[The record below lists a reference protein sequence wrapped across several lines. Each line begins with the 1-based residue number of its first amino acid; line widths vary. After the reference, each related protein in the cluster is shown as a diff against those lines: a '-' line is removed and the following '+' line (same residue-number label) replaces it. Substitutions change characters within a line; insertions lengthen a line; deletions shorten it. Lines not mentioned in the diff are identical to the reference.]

1 MRVSLRKPRSGL
13 ATSNPTQHPTPVLLN
28 RIAIL
33 LLLVLPLGQA
43 AKRTGAVVTVHPLA
57 TKAAEQAFERGGN
70 AVDAAVAAALTLGVV
85 DGFNSGIGGG
95 CFMLIRKP
103 DGTFVAI
110 DGRET
115 APQKASRDMF
125 LRDGKADP
133 DLSRTGALAIGVP
146 GALAAYELAIREHGN
161 IDLAEHLGQAA
172 AIAEKGFAL
181 DKAYLRRLGQAVEKL
196 RQFPDSARIFLDPDG
211 NAWPSG
217 HSLKQPDLARS
228 YRKIAR
234 HTADWFY
241 RGPFAL
247 KTEEWMLANGGL
259 ITRTDLAAYKARR
272 REPVRSTYRGFEIVG
287 FPPPS
292 SGGVHVAQI
301 LNILE
306 TFDLRSMPPNSPRF
320 VHHVAEAMRLAFADR
335 AHWLGDADFA
345 PVPKGLASKK
355 YASELARRIHPDKVT
370 NVERHSTPP
379 DADTN
384 LFGKHTTHFSATDS
398 DGWWVACTATV
409 NTTFGS
415 GVVLPGTGIVMN
427 NEMDDFSAQPG
438 TPNAFGLI
446 GAEANAV
453 APGKRPLSSM
463 SPTIVLRDGKPV
475 FTVGAAGGPTIISQA
490 VLAIIH
496 FIDHGMTPAKALGQA
511 RFHHQ
516 WKPNRLLVE
525 KALGQA
531 TIDALRG
538 MGHTVK
544 VTDSLGAAQAIG
556 LGQAGKPFSGA
567 ADPRGRGVFGVSGEQ

>member
-1 MRVSLRKPRSGL
+1 MALRC
-13 ATSNPTQHPTPVLLN
+13 
-28 RIAIL
+28 L
-33 LLLVLPLGQA
+33 LLLLLALPLGQA
-43 AKRTGAVVTVHPLA
+43 AEKTGAVVTVHPLA
-57 TKAAEQAFERGGN
+57 TKAAEYAFIQGGN

-125 LRDGKADP
+125 LHDGKADP

-146 GALAAYELAIREHGN
+146 GALAAYDLAIREHGN

-181 DKAYLRRLGQAVEKL
+181 DKAYLRRLGQAVKKL
-196 RQFPDSARIFLDPDG
+196 RQFPDSARIFLGPDG

-259 ITRTDLAAYKARR
+259 ISRADLAAYKARR

-531 TIDALRG
+531 TIDELRK

-544 VTDSLGAAQAIG
+544 VTDSIGAAQALG
-556 LGQAGKPFSGA
+556 LGQAGRPFTGA
-567 ADPRGRGVFGVSGEQ
+567 ADPRGRGVFSVTP

>member
-1 MRVSLRKPRSGL
+1 MALRC
-13 ATSNPTQHPTPVLLN
+13 
-28 RIAIL
+28 L
-33 LLLVLPLGQA
+33 LLLLLALPLGQA
-43 AKRTGAVVTVHPLA
+43 AEKTGAVVTVHPLA
-57 TKAAEQAFERGGN
+57 TKAAEQAFKQGGN
-70 AVDAAVAAALTLGVV
+70 AVDATVAAALTLGVV

-125 LRDGKADP
+125 LHDGKADP

-146 GALAAYELAIREHGN
+146 GALAAYDLAIREHGN

-181 DKAYLRRLGQAVEKL
+181 DKAYLRRLGQAVKKL
-196 RQFPDSARIFLDPDG
+196 RQFPDSARIFLGPDG
-211 NAWPSG
+211 NAWPIG

-234 HTADWFY
+234 HPTDWFY

-259 ITRTDLAAYKARR
+259 ISRADLAAYKARR

-496 FIDHGMTPAKALGQA
+496 FIDHGMTPAKALSQA

-531 TIDALRG
+531 TIDELRK

-544 VTDSLGAAQAIG
+544 VTDSIGAAQALG
-556 LGQAGKPFSGA
+556 LGQAGRPFTGA
-567 ADPRGRGVFGVSGEQ
+567 ADPRGRGVFSVTP

>member
-1 MRVSLRKPRSGL
+1 MALRC
-13 ATSNPTQHPTPVLLN
+13 
-28 RIAIL
+28 L
-33 LLLVLPLGQA
+33 LLLLLALPLGQA
-43 AKRTGAVVTVHPLA
+43 AEKTGAVVTVHPLA
-57 TKAAEQAFERGGN
+57 TKAAEYAFIQGGN

-103 DGTFVAI
+103 NGTFEAI

-125 LRDGKADP
+125 LHDGKADP
-133 DLSRTGALAIGVP
+133 GLSRTGALAIGVP
-146 GALAAYELAIREHGN
+146 GALAAYDLAIREHGN

-181 DKAYLRRLGQAVEKL
+181 DKAYLRRLDQAVEKL
-196 RQFPDSARIFLDPDG
+196 RQFPDSARIFLGPDG
-211 NAWPSG
+211 NAWPIG

-234 HTADWFY
+234 HPTDWFY
-241 RGPFAL
+241 RGQFAL

-259 ITRTDLAAYKARR
+259 ISRADLAAYKARR
-272 REPVRSTYRGFEIVG
+272 REPVRSTYRSFEIVG

-531 TIDALRG
+531 TIDELRK

-544 VTDSLGAAQAIG
+544 VTDSIGAAQALG
-556 LGQAGKPFSGA
+556 LGQAGRPFTGA
-567 ADPRGRGVFGVSGEQ
+567 ADPRGRGVFSVTP

>member
-1 MRVSLRKPRSGL
+1 MALRC
-13 ATSNPTQHPTPVLLN
+13 
-28 RIAIL
+28 L
-33 LLLVLPLGQA
+33 LLLLLALPLGQA
-43 AKRTGAVVTVHPLA
+43 AEKTSAVVTVHPLA
-57 TKAAEQAFERGGN
+57 TKAAEQAFKQGGN
-70 AVDAAVAAALTLGVV
+70 AVDATVAAALTLGVV

-125 LRDGKADP
+125 LHDGKADP

-146 GALAAYELAIREHGN
+146 GALAAYDLAIREHGN

-181 DKAYLRRLGQAVEKL
+181 DKAYLRRLGQAVKKL
-196 RQFPDSARIFLDPDG
+196 RQFPDSARIFLGPDG

-259 ITRTDLAAYKARR
+259 ISRADLAAYKARR

-384 LFGKHTTHFSATDS
+384 LFGKHTTHFTATDS

-496 FIDHGMTPAKALGQA
+496 FIDHGMTPAKALSQA

-531 TIDALRG
+531 TIDELRK

-544 VTDSLGAAQAIG
+544 VTDSIGAAQALG
-556 LGQAGKPFSGA
+556 LGQAGRPFTGA
-567 ADPRGRGVFGVSGEQ
+567 ADPRGRGVFSVTP

>member
-1 MRVSLRKPRSGL
+1 MALRC
-13 ATSNPTQHPTPVLLN
+13 
-28 RIAIL
+28 L
-33 LLLVLPLGQA
+33 LLLLLALPLGQA
-43 AKRTGAVVTVHPLA
+43 AEKTGAVVTVHPLA
-57 TKAAEQAFERGGN
+57 TKAAEQAFKQGGN
-70 AVDAAVAAALTLGVV
+70 AVDATVAAALTLGVV

-125 LRDGKADP
+125 LHDGKADP

-146 GALAAYELAIREHGN
+146 GALAAYDLAIREHGN

-181 DKAYLRRLGQAVEKL
+181 DKAYLRRLGQAVKKL
-196 RQFPDSARIFLDPDG
+196 RQFPDSARIFLGPDG

-259 ITRTDLAAYKARR
+259 ISRADLAAYKARR

-531 TIDALRG
+531 TIDELRK

-544 VTDSLGAAQAIG
+544 VTDSIGAAQALG
-556 LGQAGKPFSGA
+556 LGQAGRPFTGA
-567 ADPRGRGVFGVSGEQ
+567 ADPRGRGVFSVTP

>member
-1 MRVSLRKPRSGL
+1 MALRC
-13 ATSNPTQHPTPVLLN
+13 
-28 RIAIL
+28 L
-33 LLLVLPLGQA
+33 LLLLLALPLGQA
-43 AKRTGAVVTVHPLA
+43 AEKTGAVVTVHPLA
-57 TKAAEQAFERGGN
+57 TKAAEQAFKQGGN
-70 AVDAAVAAALTLGVV
+70 AVDATVAAALTLGVV

-95 CFMLIRKP
+95 CFMLISKP

-125 LRDGKADP
+125 LHDGKADP
-133 DLSRTGALAIGVP
+133 GLSRTGALAIGVP
-146 GALAAYELAIREHGN
+146 GALAAYDLAIREHGN

-181 DKAYLRRLGQAVEKL
+181 DKAYLRRLDQAVEKL
-196 RQFPDSARIFLDPDG
+196 RQFPDSARIFLGPDG

-259 ITRTDLAAYKARR
+259 ISRADLAAYKARR

-370 NVERHSTPP
+370 NVERHSMPP

-496 FIDHGMTPAKALGQA
+496 FIDHSMTPAKALGQA

-531 TIDALRG
+531 TIDELRK

-544 VTDSLGAAQAIG
+544 VTDSIGAAQALG
-556 LGQAGKPFSGA
+556 LGQAGRPFTGA
-567 ADPRGRGVFGVSGEQ
+567 ADPRGRGVFSVTP

>member
-1 MRVSLRKPRSGL
+1 M
-13 ATSNPTQHPTPVLLN
+13 N

-33 LLLVLPLGQA
+33 LLLALPLGQA

-57 TKAAEQAFERGGN
+57 TKAAEHAFIQGGN

-125 LRDGKADP
+125 LHDGKADP

-146 GALAAYELAIREHGN
+146 GALAAYDLAIREHGN

-196 RQFPDSARIFLDPDG
+196 RQFPDSARIFLGPDG
-211 NAWPSG
+211 NAWPIG

-259 ITRTDLAAYKARR
+259 ISRADLAAYKARR

-531 TIDALRG
+531 TIDELRK

-544 VTDSLGAAQAIG
+544 VTDSIGAAQALG
-556 LGQAGKPFSGA
+556 LGQAGRPFTGA
-567 ADPRGRGVFGVSGEQ
+567 ADPRGRGVFSVTP

>member
-1 MRVSLRKPRSGL
+1 MALRC
-13 ATSNPTQHPTPVLLN
+13 
-28 RIAIL
+28 L
-33 LLLVLPLGQA
+33 LLLLLALPLGQA
-43 AKRTGAVVTVHPLA
+43 AEKTGAVVTVHPLA
-57 TKAAEQAFERGGN
+57 TKAAEQAFKQGGN
-70 AVDAAVAAALTLGVV
+70 AVDATVAAALTLGVV

-125 LRDGKADP
+125 LHDGKADP
-133 DLSRTGALAIGVP
+133 GLSRTGALAIGVP
-146 GALAAYELAIREHGN
+146 GALAAYDLAIREHGN

-181 DKAYLRRLGQAVEKL
+181 DKAYLRRLDQAVEKL
-196 RQFPDSARIFLDPDG
+196 RQFPDSARIFLGPDG

-234 HTADWFY
+234 HPTDWFY

-259 ITRTDLAAYKARR
+259 ISRADLAAYKARR

-531 TIDALRG
+531 TIDELRK

-544 VTDSLGAAQAIG
+544 VTDSIGAAQALG
-556 LGQAGKPFSGA
+556 LGQAGRPFTGA
-567 ADPRGRGVFGVSGEQ
+567 ADPRGRGVFSVTP

>member
-1 MRVSLRKPRSGL
+1 MALRC
-13 ATSNPTQHPTPVLLN
+13 
-28 RIAIL
+28 L
-33 LLLVLPLGQA
+33 LLLLLALPLGQA
-43 AKRTGAVVTVHPLA
+43 AEKTGAVVTVHPLA
-57 TKAAEQAFERGGN
+57 TKAAEQAFKQGGN
-70 AVDAAVAAALTLGVV
+70 AVDATVAAALTLGVV

-125 LRDGKADP
+125 LHDGKADP
-133 DLSRTGALAIGVP
+133 GLSRTGALAIGVP
-146 GALAAYELAIREHGN
+146 GALAAYDLAIREHGN

-181 DKAYLRRLGQAVEKL
+181 DKAYLRRLGQTVKKL
-196 RQFPDSARIFLDPDG
+196 RQFPDSARIFLGPDG

-259 ITRTDLAAYKARR
+259 ISRADLAAYKARR

-355 YASELARRIHPDKVT
+355 YASELARRIHPDKLT

-531 TIDALRG
+531 TIDELRK

-544 VTDSLGAAQAIG
+544 VTDSIGAAQALG
-556 LGQAGKPFSGA
+556 LGQAGRPFTGA
-567 ADPRGRGVFGVSGEQ
+567 ADPRGRGVFSVTP

>member
-1 MRVSLRKPRSGL
+1 M
-13 ATSNPTQHPTPVLLN
+13 N

-33 LLLVLPLGQA
+33 LLLALPLGQA

-57 TKAAEQAFERGGN
+57 TKAAEHAFIQGGN

-125 LRDGKADP
+125 LHDGKADP

-146 GALAAYELAIREHGN
+146 GALAAYDLAIREHGN

-196 RQFPDSARIFLDPDG
+196 RQFPDSARIFLGPDG

-234 HTADWFY
+234 HPTDWFY

-259 ITRTDLAAYKARR
+259 ISRADLAAYKARR

-531 TIDALRG
+531 TIDALRN
-538 MGHTVK
+538 MGHTIK
-544 VTDSLGAAQAIG
+544 VTDSIGAAQALG
-556 LGQAGKPFSGA
+556 LGQAGRPFTGA
-567 ADPRGRGVFGVSGEQ
+567 ADPRGRGVFSVTP

>member
-1 MRVSLRKPRSGL
+1 MALRC
-13 ATSNPTQHPTPVLLN
+13 
-28 RIAIL
+28 L
-33 LLLVLPLGQA
+33 LLLLLALPLGQA
-43 AKRTGAVVTVHPLA
+43 AEKTGAVVTVHPLA
-57 TKAAEQAFERGGN
+57 TKAAEYAFIQGGN

-125 LRDGKADP
+125 LHDGKADP
-133 DLSRTGALAIGVP
+133 NLSRTGGLAIGVP
-146 GALAAYELAIREHGN
+146 GALAAYDLAIREHGN

-181 DKAYLRRLGQAVEKL
+181 DKAYLRRLDQAVEKL
-196 RQFPDSARIFLDPDG
+196 RQFPDSARIFLGPDG

-259 ITRTDLAAYKARR
+259 ISRADLAAYKARR

-345 PVPKGLASKK
+345 SVPKGLASKK

-531 TIDALRG
+531 TIDELRK

-544 VTDSLGAAQAIG
+544 VTDSIGAAQALG
-556 LGQAGKPFSGA
+556 LGQAGRPFTGA
-567 ADPRGRGVFGVSGEQ
+567 ADPRGRGVFSVTP

>member
-1 MRVSLRKPRSGL
+1 MALRC
-13 ATSNPTQHPTPVLLN
+13 
-28 RIAIL
+28 L
-33 LLLVLPLGQA
+33 LLLLLALPLGQA
-43 AKRTGAVVTVHPLA
+43 AEKTGAVVTVHPLA
-57 TKAAEQAFERGGN
+57 TKAAEQAFKQGGN
-70 AVDAAVAAALTLGVV
+70 AVDATVAAALTLGVV

-125 LRDGKADP
+125 LHDGKADP

-146 GALAAYELAIREHGN
+146 GALAAYDLAIREHGN

-181 DKAYLRRLGQAVEKL
+181 DKAYLRRLDQAVEKL
-196 RQFPDSARIFLDPDG
+196 RQFPDSARIFLGPDG
-211 NAWPSG
+211 NAWPIG

-234 HTADWFY
+234 HPTDWFY

-259 ITRTDLAAYKARR
+259 ISRADLAAYKARR

-398 DGWWVACTATV
+398 DCWWVACTATV

-531 TIDALRG
+531 TIDELRK

-544 VTDSLGAAQAIG
+544 VTDSIGAAQALG
-556 LGQAGKPFSGA
+556 LGQAGRPFTGA
-567 ADPRGRGVFGVSGEQ
+567 ADPRGRGVFSVTP

>member
-1 MRVSLRKPRSGL
+1 MALRC
-13 ATSNPTQHPTPVLLN
+13 
-28 RIAIL
+28 L
-33 LLLVLPLGQA
+33 LLLLLALTLGQA
-43 AKRTGAVVTVHPLA
+43 AEKTGAVVTVHPLA
-57 TKAAEQAFERGGN
+57 TKAAEYAFIQGGN

-125 LRDGKADP
+125 LHDGKADP

-146 GALAAYELAIREHGN
+146 GALAAYNLAIREHGN

-181 DKAYLRRLGQAVEKL
+181 DKAYLRRLDQAVEKL
-196 RQFPDSARIFLDPDG
+196 RQFPDSARIFLGPDG

-234 HTADWFY
+234 HPTDWFY

-247 KTEEWMLANGGL
+247 KTEEWMLTNGGL
-259 ITRTDLAAYKARR
+259 ISRADLAAYKARR

-320 VHHVAEAMRLAFADR
+320 VHNVAEAMRLAFADR

-531 TIDALRG
+531 TIDELRK

-544 VTDSLGAAQAIG
+544 VTDSIGAAQALG
-556 LGQAGKPFSGA
+556 LGQAGRPFTGA
-567 ADPRGRGVFGVSGEQ
+567 ADPRGRGVFSVTP

>member
-1 MRVSLRKPRSGL
+1 MALRC
-13 ATSNPTQHPTPVLLN
+13 
-28 RIAIL
+28 L
-33 LLLVLPLGQA
+33 LLLLLALPLGQA
-43 AKRTGAVVTVHPLA
+43 AEKTGAVVTVHPLA
-57 TKAAEQAFERGGN
+57 TKAAEYAFIQGGN

-103 DGTFVAI
+103 NGTFVAI

-125 LRDGKADP
+125 LHDGKADP

-146 GALAAYELAIREHGN
+146 GALAAYDLAIREHGN

-181 DKAYLRRLGQAVEKL
+181 DKAYLRRLDQAVEKL
-196 RQFPDSARIFLDPDG
+196 RQFPDSARIFLGPDG
-211 NAWPSG
+211 NAWPIG

-234 HTADWFY
+234 HPTDWFY

-259 ITRTDLAAYKARR
+259 ISRADLAAYKARR

-398 DGWWVACTATV
+398 GGWWVACTATV

-531 TIDALRG
+531 TIDELRK
-538 MGHTVK
+538 MGHTIK
-544 VTDSLGAAQAIG
+544 VTDSIGAAQALG
-556 LGQAGKPFSGA
+556 LGQAGRPFTGA
-567 ADPRGRGVFGVSGEQ
+567 ADPRGRGVFSVTP

>member
-1 MRVSLRKPRSGL
+1 MALRC
-13 ATSNPTQHPTPVLLN
+13 
-28 RIAIL
+28 L
-33 LLLVLPLGQA
+33 LLLLLALPLGQA
-43 AKRTGAVVTVHPLA
+43 AEKTGAVVTVHPLA
-57 TKAAEQAFERGGN
+57 TKAAEYAFIQGGN

-125 LRDGKADP
+125 LHDGKADP

-146 GALAAYELAIREHGN
+146 GALAAYDLAIREHGN

-181 DKAYLRRLGQAVEKL
+181 DKAYLRRLDQAVEKL
-196 RQFPDSARIFLDPDG
+196 RQFPDSARIFLGPDG

-234 HTADWFY
+234 HPTDWFY

-259 ITRTDLAAYKARR
+259 ISRADLAAYKARR

-531 TIDALRG
+531 TIDELRK

-544 VTDSLGAAQAIG
+544 VTDSIGAAQALG
-556 LGQAGKPFSGA
+556 LGQAGRPFTGA
-567 ADPRGRGVFGVSGEQ
+567 ADPRGRGVFSVTP

>member
-1 MRVSLRKPRSGL
+1 M
-13 ATSNPTQHPTPVLLN
+13 
-28 RIAIL
+28 
-33 LLLVLPLGQA
+33 
-43 AKRTGAVVTVHPLA
+43 HPLA
-57 TKAAEQAFERGGN
+57 TKAAEQAFKQGGN
-70 AVDAAVAAALTLGVV
+70 AVDATVAAALTLGVV

-125 LRDGKADP
+125 LHDGKADP

-146 GALAAYELAIREHGN
+146 GALAAYDLAIREHGN

-181 DKAYLRRLGQAVEKL
+181 DKAYLRRLGQAVKKL
-196 RQFPDSARIFLDPDG
+196 RQFPDSARIFLGPDG

-259 ITRTDLAAYKARR
+259 ISRADLAAYKARR

-384 LFGKHTTHFSATDS
+384 LFGKHTTHFTATDS

-496 FIDHGMTPAKALGQA
+496 FIDHGMTPAKALSQA

-531 TIDALRG
+531 TIDELRK

-544 VTDSLGAAQAIG
+544 VTDSIGAAQALG
-556 LGQAGKPFSGA
+556 LGQAGRPFTGA
-567 ADPRGRGVFGVSGEQ
+567 ADPRGRGVFSVTP

>member
-1 MRVSLRKPRSGL
+1 MALRC
-13 ATSNPTQHPTPVLLN
+13 
-28 RIAIL
+28 L
-33 LLLVLPLGQA
+33 LLLLLALPLGQA
-43 AKRTGAVVTVHPLA
+43 AEKTGAVVTVHPLA
-57 TKAAEQAFERGGN
+57 TKAAEYAFIQGGN

-125 LRDGKADP
+125 LHDGKADP
-133 DLSRTGALAIGVP
+133 GLSRTGALAIGVP
-146 GALAAYELAIREHGN
+146 GALAAYDLAIREHGN

-181 DKAYLRRLGQAVEKL
+181 DKAYLRRLGQAVKKL
-196 RQFPDSARIFLDPDG
+196 RQFPDSARIFLGPDG

-259 ITRTDLAAYKARR
+259 ISRADLAAYKARR

-384 LFGKHTTHFSATDS
+384 LFGKHTTHFTATDS

-531 TIDALRG
+531 TIDELRK

-544 VTDSLGAAQAIG
+544 VTDSIGAAQALG
-556 LGQAGKPFSGA
+556 LGQAGRPFTGA
-567 ADPRGRGVFGVSGEQ
+567 ADPRGRGVFSVTP

>member
-1 MRVSLRKPRSGL
+1 MALRC
-13 ATSNPTQHPTPVLLN
+13 
-28 RIAIL
+28 L
-33 LLLVLPLGQA
+33 LLLLLALPLGQA
-43 AKRTGAVVTVHPLA
+43 AEKTGAVVTVHPLA
-57 TKAAEQAFERGGN
+57 TKAAEQAFKQGGN
-70 AVDAAVAAALTLGVV
+70 AVDATVAAALTLGVV

-125 LRDGKADP
+125 LHDGKADP
-133 DLSRTGALAIGVP
+133 GLSRTGALAIGVP
-146 GALAAYELAIREHGN
+146 GALAAYDLAIRKHGN

-181 DKAYLRRLGQAVEKL
+181 DKAYLRRLDQAVEKL
-196 RQFPDSARIFLDPDG
+196 RQFPDSARIFLGPDG

-234 HTADWFY
+234 HPTDWFY

-259 ITRTDLAAYKARR
+259 ISRADLAAYKARR

-531 TIDALRG
+531 TIDALRN
-538 MGHTVK
+538 MGHTIK
-544 VTDSLGAAQAIG
+544 VTDSIGAAQALG
-556 LGQAGKPFSGA
+556 LGQAGRPFTGA
-567 ADPRGRGVFGVSGEQ
+567 ADPRGRGVFSVTP

>member
-1 MRVSLRKPRSGL
+1 MALRC
-13 ATSNPTQHPTPVLLN
+13 
-28 RIAIL
+28 L
-33 LLLVLPLGQA
+33 LLLLLALPLGQA
-43 AKRTGAVVTVHPLA
+43 AEKTGAVVTVHPLA
-57 TKAAEQAFERGGN
+57 TKAAEYAFIQGGN

-125 LRDGKADP
+125 LHDGKADP
-133 DLSRTGALAIGVP
+133 GLSRTGALAIGVP
-146 GALAAYELAIREHGN
+146 GALAAYDLAIREHGN

-181 DKAYLRRLGQAVEKL
+181 DKAYLRRLDQAVEKL
-196 RQFPDSARIFLDPDG
+196 RQFPDSARIFLGPDG
-211 NAWPSG
+211 NAWPIG

-234 HTADWFY
+234 HPTDWFY
-241 RGPFAL
+241 RGQFAL

-259 ITRTDLAAYKARR
+259 ISRADLAAYKARR
-272 REPVRSTYRGFEIVG
+272 REPVRSTYRSFEIVG

-384 LFGKHTTHFSATDS
+384 LFGKHTTHFTATDS

-463 SPTIVLRDGKPV
+463 SPTIVLRAGKPV

-496 FIDHGMTPAKALGQA
+496 FIDNGMTPAKALGQA

-531 TIDALRG
+531 TIDELRK

-544 VTDSLGAAQAIG
+544 VTDSIGAAQALG
-556 LGQAGKPFSGA
+556 LGQAGRPFTGA
-567 ADPRGRGVFGVSGEQ
+567 ADPRGRGVFSVTP

>member
-1 MRVSLRKPRSGL
+1 MASRC
-13 ATSNPTQHPTPVLLN
+13 
-28 RIAIL
+28 L
-33 LLLVLPLGQA
+33 LLLLLALPLGQA
-43 AKRTGAVVTVHPLA
+43 AEKTGAVVTVHPLA
-57 TKAAEQAFERGGN
+57 TKAAEYAFIQGGN

-125 LRDGKADP
+125 LHDGKADP

-146 GALAAYELAIREHGN
+146 GALAAYDLAIREHGN

-181 DKAYLRRLGQAVEKL
+181 DKAYLRRLGQAVKKL
-196 RQFPDSARIFLDPDG
+196 RQFPDSARIFLGPDG

-259 ITRTDLAAYKARR
+259 ISRADLAAYKARR

-384 LFGKHTTHFSATDS
+384 LFGKHTTHFTATDS

-446 GAEANAV
+446 GAVANAV

-496 FIDHGMTPAKALGQA
+496 FIDHGMTPAKALSQA

-531 TIDALRG
+531 TIDELRK

-544 VTDSLGAAQAIG
+544 VTDSIGAAQALG
-556 LGQAGKPFSGA
+556 LGQAGRPFTGA
-567 ADPRGRGVFGVSGEQ
+567 ADPRGRGVFSVTP

>member
-1 MRVSLRKPRSGL
+1 MALRC
-13 ATSNPTQHPTPVLLN
+13 
-28 RIAIL
+28 L
-33 LLLVLPLGQA
+33 LLLLLALPLGQA
-43 AKRTGAVVTVHPLA
+43 AEKTGAVVTVHPLA
-57 TKAAEQAFERGGN
+57 TKAAEYAFIQGGN

-125 LRDGKADP
+125 LHDGKADP

-146 GALAAYELAIREHGN
+146 GALAAYDLAIREHGN

-181 DKAYLRRLGQAVEKL
+181 DKAYLRRLDQAVEKL
-196 RQFPDSARIFLDPDG
+196 RQFPDSARIFLGPDG
-211 NAWPSG
+211 NAWPIG

-259 ITRTDLAAYKARR
+259 ISRADLAAYKARR

-496 FIDHGMTPAKALGQA
+496 FIDHGMTPAKALSQA

-531 TIDALRG
+531 TIDELRK

-544 VTDSLGAAQAIG
+544 VTDSIGAAQAVG
-556 LGQAGKPFSGA
+556 LGQAGRPFTGA
-567 ADPRGRGVFGVSGEQ
+567 ADPRGRGVFSVTP

>member
-1 MRVSLRKPRSGL
+1 MALRC
-13 ATSNPTQHPTPVLLN
+13 
-28 RIAIL
+28 L
-33 LLLVLPLGQA
+33 LLLLLALPLGQA
-43 AKRTGAVVTVHPLA
+43 AEKTGAVVTVHPLA
-57 TKAAEQAFERGGN
+57 TKAAEYAFIQGGN

-125 LRDGKADP
+125 LHDGKADP

-146 GALAAYELAIREHGN
+146 GALAAYDLAIREHGN

-181 DKAYLRRLGQAVEKL
+181 DKAYLRRLDQAVEKL
-196 RQFPDSARIFLDPDG
+196 RQFPDSARIFLGPDG
-211 NAWPSG
+211 NAWPIG

-234 HTADWFY
+234 HPTDWFY

-259 ITRTDLAAYKARR
+259 ITRADLAAYKARR

-345 PVPKGLASKK
+345 TVPKGLASKK

-370 NVERHSTPP
+370 NIERHSTPP

-463 SPTIVLRDGKPV
+463 SPTFVLRDCKPV

-531 TIDALRG
+531 TIDELRK

-544 VTDSLGAAQAIG
+544 VTDSIGAAQALG
-556 LGQAGKPFSGA
+556 LGQAGRPFTGA
-567 ADPRGRGVFGVSGEQ
+567 ADPRGRGVFSVTP

>member
-1 MRVSLRKPRSGL
+1 M
-13 ATSNPTQHPTPVLLN
+13 N